1 MKKLFL
7 SIFLLLIVSFVGLI
21 FYLSFYGY
29 ETDKF
34 NNIIKSE
41 IKKSEKNIDLNFE
54 KVSILLDVKKL
65 TLFIKFIDPKVEYQS
80 ATIPLDML
88 RANIDLVSTIKK
100 EIGIKKIIV
109 ETKYLD
115 FKSIKPAISQ
125 LKVDEFDK
133 SSFEKIKKSKIKI
146 NSEFSFDQNYELG
159 DNFVL
164 TGIVKDTEFIH
175 DKNHKISELNFY
187 FSYKNKQLK
196 IRNLSSKYNEI
207 DISNGKIEFY
217 KTKGAIS
224 FKVDTKISL
233 QNNKIR
239 LPIIN
244 KSTKVDESFSL
255 KADLSLKKNKSILI
269 KNLTLKNE
277 DNLFKIDH
285 LVLNKNYNLSDFKNI
300 KVRTKE
306 NKKINN
312 DFSIKNSKES
322 IIVDGEIFDATILLK
337 ELDEPGK
344 KNNFLKKISKNIEA
358 DFTKVLTDT
367 EFPFNKFRMV
377 GSLKKGKLEK
387 ISAKS
392 EFEEDKFLDISI
404 KKEKKTN
411 MSIVEIYSDIARPLV
426 NSYEFFEGL
435 EGGNLTYT
443 SKSNDKNSSG
453 VLEIKKFK
461 LNKAPG
467 LAKLLSLAD
476 LKGLTDAL
484 RGEGISFDSLIIKY
498 ESSST
503 WMDIKE
509 IFLIGPSISV
519 LVEGYFDKK
528 KDILSLR
535 GTLVPAKTLNS
546 IVSKIPVVGDI
557 LIGKKVG
564 EGVFGLSFKIKGPT
578 DNLKT
583 TVNPVK
589 TLTPRFITR
598 ALEEMKKKQSKLL
611 LLSGGFFYL
620 QII

>member
-1 MKKLFL
+1 MKKFFL
-7 SIFLLLIVSFVGLI
+7 SIFLLLLISFAGLI
-21 FYLSFYGY
+21 FYLSFYGH

-34 NNIIKSE
+34 NNIVKSE
-41 IKKSEKNIDLNFE
+41 IKKSEKNIDLDFE
-54 KVSILLDVKKL
+54 KISILLDVKKL
-65 TLFIKFIDPKVEYQS
+65 TLFIKFIDPEVEYQS
-80 ATIPLDML
+80 AKIPLDML
-88 RANIDLVSTIKK
+88 RANIDLISILKK
-100 EIGIKKIIV
+100 EIGVKKIII

-115 FKSIKPAISQ
+115 FSLIKPTMIQ
-125 LKVDEFDK
+125 LNVGQFDK

-146 NSEFSFDQNYELG
+146 NSEFSFDKNYKLD

-164 TGIVKDTEFIH
+164 TGIVKDTDFVH
-175 DKNHKISELNFY
+175 DKNHKISELNFK
-187 FSYKNKQLK
+187 FSYNNKQLK
-196 IRNLSSKYNEI
+196 IKDLSSKYNEI
-207 DISNGKIEFY
+207 KINNGKIEFY
-217 KTKGAIS
+217 KIKNAIS
-224 FKVDTKISL
+224 FKADTKISL

-244 KSTKVDESFSL
+244 KSIKAGESFSL
-255 KADLSLKKNKSILI
+255 KTDFSFKKNKTILI
-269 KNLTLKNE
+269 KKLTLKNE
-277 DNLFKIDH
+277 DNLFEIDH
-285 LVLNKNYNLSDFKNI
+285 LVLNKNYNLSDFGNI

-312 DFSIKNSKES
+312 DFSIKNKES
-322 IIVDGEIFDATILLK
+322 ILIDGEIFDATILLK
-337 ELDEPGK
+337 ELSEPDK
-344 KNNFLKKISKNIEA
+344 KNNFLNKISKNIEA

-377 GSLKKGKLEK
+377 GSIKKGKLEK

-392 EFEEDKFLDISI
+392 EFEKDRFLDISI

-411 MSIVEIYSDIARPLV
+411 MSVVEIHSDIARPLV

-435 EGGNLTYT
+435 EGGNLIYI
-443 SKSNDKNSSG
+443 SKSNDKGSSG

-484 RGEGISFDSLIIKY
+484 RGEGITFDSLAIKY
-498 ESSST
+498 ENTST

-519 LVEGYFDKK
+519 LIEGYFDKE

-564 EGVFGLSFKIKGPT
+564 EGVFGVSFKIKGPT

-589 TLTPRFITR
+589 TITPRFITR
-598 ALEEMKKKQSKLL
+598 ALEAMKKKQAK
-611 LLSGGFFYL
+611 
-620 QII
+620 

>member
-1 MKKLFL
+1 MKKIFL
-7 SIFLLLIVSFVGLI
+7 SIFLLLLISFAGLI

-29 ETDKF
+29 ETDRF

-41 IKKSEKNIDLNFE
+41 IKKSEKNIDLDFK

-65 TLFIKFIDPKVEYQS
+65 TLFIKFIDPEVEYES
-80 ATIPLDML
+80 AKIPLDML
-88 RANIDLVSTIKK
+88 RANIDLVSTLKK
-100 EIGIKKIIV
+100 EIGIKKIIL

-115 FKSIKPAISQ
+115 FNSIKPSMSQ
-125 LKVDEFDK
+125 LKINEFNK

-146 NSEFSFDQNYELG
+146 KSEFSFDKNYELG
-159 DNFVL
+159 DDFVL

-175 DKNHKISELNFY
+175 DKNHKVSELNFH
-187 FSYKNKQLK
+187 FSFNNKQLK
-196 IRNLSSKYNEI
+196 IKNLSSKYNEI
-207 DISNGKIEFY
+207 DINSGKIEFY

-224 FKVDTKISL
+224 FRADTKISL
-233 QNNKIR
+233 QNNKIG

-244 KSTKVDESFSL
+244 KSTKLGESFSL
-255 KADLSLKKNKSILI
+255 KTDLSFNKNKTVLI
-269 KNLTLKNE
+269 KHLTLKNE
-277 DNLFKIDH
+277 DNLLEIDH
-285 LVLNKNYNLSDFKNI
+285 LLLNKNYNLSDFKNV
-300 KVRTKE
+300 KVRTTE

-312 DFSIKNSKES
+312 DFTIKNNKRS

-337 ELDEPGK
+337 ELDEPEK

-367 EFPFNKFRMV
+367 EFPFNQFRMV

-392 EFEEDKFLDISI
+392 EFEKDKFLDISI

-435 EGGNLTYT
+435 EGGNLTYA
-443 SKSNDKNSSG
+443 SKSNDKSSSG

-484 RGEGISFDSLIIKY
+484 KGEGISFDSLIIKY

-546 IVSKIPVVGDI
+546 IVSKIPIVGDI

-564 EGVFGLSFKIKGPT
+564 EGVFGLSFKIKGTT

-589 TLTPRFITR
+589 TITPRFITR
-598 ALEEMKKKQSKLL
+598 ALEEMKKKQTK
-611 LLSGGFFYL
+611 
-620 QII
+620 

>member
-88 RANIDLVSTIKK
+88 RANIDLVSTLKK

-125 LKVDEFDK
+125 LKVDQFDK

-300 KVRTKE
+300 EVRTKE

-392 EFEEDKFLDISI
+392 
-404 KKEKKTN
+404 
-411 MSIVEIYSDIARPLV
+411 
-426 NSYEFFEGL
+426 
-435 EGGNLTYT
+435 
-443 SKSNDKNSSG
+443 
-453 VLEIKKFK
+453 
-461 LNKAPG
+461 
-467 LAKLLSLAD
+467 
-476 LKGLTDAL
+476 
-484 RGEGISFDSLIIKY
+484 
-498 ESSST
+498 
-503 WMDIKE
+503 
-509 IFLIGPSISV
+509 
-519 LVEGYFDKK
+519 
-528 KDILSLR
+528 
-535 GTLVPAKTLNS
+535 
-546 IVSKIPVVGDI
+546 
-557 LIGKKVG
+557 
-564 EGVFGLSFKIKGPT
+564 
-578 DNLKT
+578 
-583 TVNPVK
+583 
-589 TLTPRFITR
+589 
-598 ALEEMKKKQSKLL
+598 
-611 LLSGGFFYL
+611 
-620 QII
+620 

>member
-1 MKKLFL
+1 MKKFFL
-7 SIFLLLIVSFVGLI
+7 SIFLLLLISFAGLI

-41 IKKSEKNIDLNFE
+41 IKKSEKNIDLDFE
-54 KVSILLDVKKL
+54 KVSILLDVEKL
-65 TLFIKFIDPKVEYQS
+65 TLFIKFIEPEVEYKS
-80 ATIPLDML
+80 AKIPLDML
-88 RANIDLVSTIKK
+88 RANIDLVSILKN
-100 EIGIKKIIV
+100 EIGIKKIIF

-115 FKSIKPAISQ
+115 FSSIKPAMIQ
-125 LKVDEFDK
+125 LKIGQFDK
-133 SSFEKIKKSKIKI
+133 SNFEKIKKSKIKI
-146 NSEFSFDQNYELG
+146 NSEFSFDKNYKLG

-164 TGIVKDTEFIH
+164 TGIVKDAEFIH
-175 DKNHKISELNFY
+175 DKNHKISELNFK
-187 FSYKNKQLK
+187 FSYNNKQLK
-196 IRNLSSKYNEI
+196 IKDLFSKYNEI
-207 DISNGKIEFY
+207 NINNGKIEFY

-224 FKVDTKISL
+224 FKADTKITL
-233 QNNKIR
+233 QDNKVK

-244 KSTKVDESFSL
+244 KSIKAGEIFSL
-255 KADLSLKKNKSILI
+255 KTDLSFKKNKSILI

-277 DNLFKIDH
+277 DNLFEIDH
-285 LVLNKNYNLSDFKNI
+285 LVLNKNYNLSDFGNI

-312 DFSIKNSKES
+312 DFSIKNKES
-322 IIVDGEIFDATILLK
+322 ILIDGEIFDATILLK
-337 ELDEPGK
+337 ELSEPDK
-344 KNNFLKKISKNIEA
+344 ENNFLKKISKNIEA

-377 GSLKKGKLEK
+377 GSIKKGKLEK

-392 EFEEDKFLDISI
+392 EFDKDKFLDISI

-411 MSIVEIYSDIARPLV
+411 MSVVEIYSDIATPLV

-435 EGGNLTYT
+435 EEGSLTYV
-443 SKSNDKNSSG
+443 SKFNDKSSSG

-484 RGEGISFDSLIIKY
+484 RGEGISFDNLIIKY
-498 ESSST
+498 ESNST

-564 EGVFGLSFKIKGPT
+564 EGVFGVSFKIKGST

-589 TLTPRFITR
+589 TITPRFITR
-598 ALEEMKKKQSKLL
+598 ALEEMKKKQSK
-611 LLSGGFFYL
+611 
-620 QII
+620 

>member
-88 RANIDLVSTIKK
+88 RANIDLVSTLKK

-125 LKVDEFDK
+125 LKVDQFDK

-164 TGIVKDTEFIH
+164 TGIVKDTEFIN

-300 KVRTKE
+300 EVRTKE

-598 ALEEMKKKQSKLL
+598 ALEEMKKKQSK
-611 LLSGGFFYL
+611 
-620 QII
+620 

>member
-125 LKVDEFDK
+125 LKVDQFDK

-207 DISNGKIEFY
+207 NISNGKIEFY

-598 ALEEMKKKQSKLL
+598 ALEEMKKKQSK
-611 LLSGGFFYL
+611 
-620 QII
+620 

>member
-88 RANIDLVSTIKK
+88 RANIDLVSTLKK

-125 LKVDEFDK
+125 LKVDQFDK

-207 DISNGKIEFY
+207 NISNGKIEFY
-217 KTKGAIS
+217 KKKGTIS

-300 KVRTKE
+300 EVRTKE

-498 ESSST
+498 ESSYT

-598 ALEEMKKKQSKLL
+598 ALEEMKKKQSK
-611 LLSGGFFYL
+611 
-620 QII
+620 

>member
-125 LKVDEFDK
+125 LKVDQFDK

-207 DISNGKIEFY
+207 NISNGKIEFY
-217 KTKGAIS
+217 KKKGTIS

-337 ELDEPGK
+337 ELDEPEK

-598 ALEEMKKKQSKLL
+598 ALEEMKKKQSK
-611 LLSGGFFYL
+611 
-620 QII
+620 

>member
-88 RANIDLVSTIKK
+88 RANIDLVSTLKK

-598 ALEEMKKKQSKLL
+598 ALEEMKKKQSK
-611 LLSGGFFYL
+611 
-620 QII
+620 

>member
-300 KVRTKE
+300 EVRTKE

-598 ALEEMKKKQSKLL
+598 ALEEMKKKQSK
-611 LLSGGFFYL
+611 
-620 QII
+620 